1 MPLIYTMTGT
11 PDKGKHL
18 RKEIGFLE
26 LFIIGLAGAVAT
38 AVFFSQ
44 VEMTALAGPGSLI
57 AWLVGIFFYFTI
69 GLTYI
74 ELSQTYPEAGG
85 PSRYSIYSHGVV
97 TNLINATA
105 DLIWYLF
112 IPPIEAFATIE
123 GLYFIFPQLLNKQG
137 YPTLLGAIVGVVILI
152 AYIPFNYYGIKL
164 FAKITA
170 GFGSVKIIFYVLPV
184 LALLLLFSNPQNFT
198 AYHGVLPFGIAGI
211 FAAMPYAMFAFGGA
225 RVVPDF
231 AEETKDKRHIV
242 YALLL
247 TILGQAAIYILYDLT
262 LILTVNWKAFGI
274 TPGDWSG
281 LSKVAGNPFVIL
293 TSSYDLKIFLIIILI
308 AAIVGPFLTGYIY
321 MGSGSRVLL
330 AMGRSRFVSS
340 AMRQLHE
347 KYAIPYWGLMV
358 FAVVGALITF
368 LFAPIPSIYGLISD
382 SVVAG
387 YLGFATNPIAL
398 VVLRRQGVT
407 KYKIPLGNVISA
419 IAFVGSSLIVF
430 WSGWPAV
437 PYSVLLLTIASA
449 VFAAIGKATK
459 DFKES
464 IWYMTYIAFL
474 TIMTYIGSDGAL
486 NIIPFIDATIITA
499 LVSLAV
505 FYPWGIISGLK
516 KENYLE
522 HEKEIE

>member
-1 MPLIYTMTGT
+1 
-11 PDKGKHL
+11 
-18 RKEIGFLE
+18 
-26 LFIIGLAGAVAT
+26 
-38 AVFFSQ
+38 
-44 VEMTALAGPGSLI
+44 
-57 AWLVGIFFYFTI
+57 
-69 GLTYI
+69 
-74 ELSQTYPEAGG
+74 
-85 PSRYSIYSHGVV
+85 
-97 TNLINATA
+97 
-105 DLIWYLF
+105 
-112 IPPIEAFATIE
+112 
-123 GLYFIFPQLLNKQG
+123 
-137 YPTLLGAIVGVVILI
+137 
-152 AYIPFNYYGIKL
+152 
-164 FAKITA
+164 
-170 GFGSVKIIFYVLPV
+170 
-184 LALLLLFSNPQNFT
+184 
-198 AYHGVLPFGIAGI
+198 
-211 FAAMPYAMFAFGGA
+211 
-225 RVVPDF
+225 
-231 AEETKDKRHIV
+231 
-242 YALLL
+242 
-247 TILGQAAIYILYDLT
+247 
-262 LILTVNWKAFGI
+262 
-274 TPGDWSG
+274 
-281 LSKVAGNPFVIL
+281 
-293 TSSYDLKIFLIIILI
+293 
-308 AAIVGPFLTGYIY
+308 
-321 MGSGSRVLL
+321 
-330 AMGRSRFVSS
+330 
-340 AMRQLHE
+340 
-347 KYAIPYWGLMV
+347 MV